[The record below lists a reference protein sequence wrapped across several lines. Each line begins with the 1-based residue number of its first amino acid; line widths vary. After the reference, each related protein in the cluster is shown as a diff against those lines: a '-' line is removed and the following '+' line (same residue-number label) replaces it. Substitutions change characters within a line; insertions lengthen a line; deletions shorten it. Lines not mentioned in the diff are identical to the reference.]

1 MPFQSTNPTT
11 GEVLATYPSLDAAGI
26 ERVLATAHDAYGQW
40 RATSFADRALLMT
53 RAAELIESEVPV
65 IAEMMT
71 SEMGKTFAAAK
82 GEVAKCAMTM
92 RYYAENAEAMLAPE
106 VVKSSGSAA
115 GIRFDPIGAVL
126 AIMPWNF
133 PLWQAVRFA
142 APTLMAGNVGIL
154 KHAPNVPACAEFLG
168 TLFRRAGFPEGV
180 FQNAFIEVEDIEG
193 VLADRRIAAVTLTGS
208 ERAGRSVAESAGR
221 QLKKCVLELGGSD
234 PFIIGESAVMDD
246 VIPFAVTARI
256 QNNGQSCIAAKRFI
270 VVASRAEEFTSRF
283 AAAMSE
289 AVVGNPMEA
298 PTVVGPLVSAAQ
310 REVLTAQVNDA
321 LQQGARALC
330 GGAPLEGPGFF
341 YPPTVLVDVP
351 PTSRAGSEELFGPVA
366 VVRVVANLDEAIA
379 VANETPWGLGGSIWS
394 SDQREVD
401 AALAGIEAGMVFANA
416 VVASTPEL
424 PFGGVKNSGFGR
436 ELSSYGI
443 KEFVN
448 VKAYYQS

>member
-1 MPFQSTNPTT
+1 M
-11 GEVLATYPSLDAAGI
+11 
-26 ERVLATAHDAYGQW
+26 
-40 RATSFADRALLMT
+40 
-53 RAAELIESEVPV
+53 
-65 IAEMMT
+65 
-71 SEMGKTFAAAK
+71 
-82 GEVAKCAMTM
+82 
-92 RYYAENAEAMLAPE
+92 
-106 VVKSSGSAA
+106 
-115 GIRFDPIGAVL
+115 
-126 AIMPWNF
+126 
-133 PLWQAVRFA
+133 
-142 APTLMAGNVGIL
+142 
-154 KHAPNVPACAEFLG
+154 
-168 TLFRRAGFPEGV
+168 
-180 FQNAFIEVEDIEG
+180 
-193 VLADRRIAAVTLTGS
+193 TLTGS

>member
-92 RYYAENAEAMLAPE
+92 RYYAEHAEAMLAPE

-193 VLADRRIAAVTLTGS
+193 VLADRRIAAVPRSKVPGS
-208 ERAGRSVAESAGR
+208 STPRPSWSTFLRRAAPAARSS
-221 QLKKCVLELGGSD
+221 SD
-234 PFIIGESAVMDD
+234 PSRWCAWWPISMRPSPWPTRRLGDSV
-246 VIPFAVTARI
+246 
-256 QNNGQSCIAAKRFI
+256 GQSGRATSAK
-270 VVASRAEEFTSRF
+270 S
-283 AAAMSE
+283 M
-289 AVVGNPMEA
+289 
-298 PTVVGPLVSAAQ
+298 PLS
-310 REVLTAQVNDA
+310 
-321 LQQGARALC
+321 
-330 GGAPLEGPGFF
+330 
-341 YPPTVLVDVP
+341 
-351 PTSRAGSEELFGPVA
+351 
-366 VVRVVANLDEAIA
+366 
-379 VANETPWGLGGSIWS
+379 
-394 SDQREVD
+394 
-401 AALAGIEAGMVFANA
+401 
-416 VVASTPEL
+416 PEL
-424 PFGGVKNSGFGR
+424 KPVWFLPTQLWLRPRNCLLAV
-436 ELSSYGI
+436 
-443 KEFVN
+443 
-448 VKAYYQS
+448 